1 MKSIINI
8 QLKNNKMVSKKII
21 GSVLTLLLICN
32 AAMAQTL
39 DRSIRPKPGP
49 APVVQMGDAES
60 FVSSNGIKV
69 YVVENHKLPKVSYSI
84 DLDVKP
90 ALEKDKIGAAGFV
103 GELLKAGSK
112 KMPKDEFNKA
122 IDMIGGTIAM
132 SSEGMYFGSLKKHS
146 ETLLSLASDVL
157 LNPAF
162 PQAELDLQKKQ
173 ALSGLATEKDDP
185 QAMSRNL
192 GAMLNYGP
200 GHYRGEVMTEE
211 TVKNVNMADVK
222 AYYNTYFRPN
232 VAYMAIVG
240 DITLAEAKQQVEK
253 YFGKWKKQNVPSATY
268 ETPTP
273 NTGAKVGIVNKSGA
287 VQSVIKVTYPLDLK
301 PANPDVIP
309 LKVANG
315 ILGGG
320 ATGRLFQNL
329 REKHAWTYGSYAGVR
344 TSKWD
349 NSGSFS
355 ATANSTAEATDS
367 SIVEILKEMGRM
379 RNEKVS
385 QEELDGYKNYMAGT
399 FALGL
404 ENPRTLARYAI
415 NIAKNDLPKDYYK
428 NYLKNI
434 EKVTADDV
442 MRVSKKYIKPG
453 VAHITVAGDKTSN
466 MEKLKKFG
474 PVTVYDVYGN
484 EVNDAP
490 AAAIPADITARDI
503 VKNYIQKTGGMDKW
517 KAIKDIKMESGMQM
531 QGMDIKIVS
540 IKKEG
545 GKLFEEV
552 SAAMGTLQKTVFN
565 GKTGKA
571 SGMGGSKDI
580 EGDLVEATKK
590 KAILF
595 DEEMYLDDSHT
606 LKLAGT
612 EKVDGEDCYVVKVTD
627 ANNETTTEF
636 YSMKTGLRTQTVSTM
651 EAQGQ
656 KITVT
661 TKLGDYKDVSGI
673 KFPHSIKQNMGPQ
686 NMDITVKSIEV
697 NKGVDD
703 KTFEAE

>member
-1 MKSIINI
+1 MLN
-8 QLKNNKMVSKKII
+8 KKII
-21 GSVLTLLLICN
+21 FSVLSLLLVCN
-32 AAMAQTL
+32 IVLAQTL

-49 APVVQMGDAES
+49 APTVQLGDAES

-90 ALEKDKIGAAGFV
+90 ALEKGKIGAAGFV

-112 KMPKDEFNKA
+112 KISKDEFNRS
-122 IDMIGGTIAM
+122 IDMIGGTIAV

-146 ETLLSLASDVL
+146 DKLLALASDML
-157 LNPAF
+157 LNPSF

-200 GHYRGEVMTEE
+200 GHYRGEIMTEE
-211 TVKNVNMADVK
+211 TLKNITMSDVK
-222 AYYNTYFRPN
+222 SYYNTYFRPN

-240 DITLAEAKQQVEK
+240 DITLKEAKQQVEK
-253 YFGKWKKQNVPSATY
+253 YFGGWQKKAVPSATY
-268 ETPTP
+268 ATPAP

-287 VQSVIKVTYPLDLK
+287 VQSVVKVTYPLDLK
-301 PANPDVIP
+301 PGNTDVIP

-329 REKHAWTYGSYAGVR
+329 REKHAWTYGSYSGVR
-344 TSKWD
+344 TSKWA

-367 SIVEILKEMGRM
+367 SIVEILKEMNRM
-379 RNEKVS
+379 RTETVT
-385 QEELDGYKNYMAGT
+385 QEELEGYKNYMAGT

-453 VAHITVAGDKTSN
+453 VAHITMAGDKSSN
-466 MEKLKKFG
+466 IEKLKKFG

-484 EVNDAP
+484 EVKDEP
-490 AAAIPADITARDI
+490 AKAIPAGITAREI
-503 VKNYIQKTGGMDKW
+503 VENYIKNTGGMDKW
-517 KAIKDIKMESGMQM
+517 KAIKDIKMVSGMQM
-531 QGMDIKIVS
+531 QGMDITITS
-540 IKKEG
+540 MKKEG

-565 GKTGKA
+565 GKSGKS
-571 SGMGGSKDI
+571 SGMGGSKAI
-580 EGDLVEATKK
+580 EGDQINATKK
-590 KAILF
+590 KAIIF
-595 DEEMYLDDSHT
+595 DEAQYLDDSHS
-606 LKLAGT
+606 LKLNGT
-612 EKVDGEDCYVVKVTD
+612 EKVNGEDCYVLAVTD
-627 ANNETTTEF
+627 ASGDKSTEF
-636 YSMKTGLRTQTVSTM
+636 YSMKTGLRVQTVSTM

-656 KITVT
+656 KISVT
-661 TKLGDYKDVSGI
+661 TKVGDYKEVDGL
-673 KFPHSIKQNMGPQ
+673 KFPFSINQNVGPQ
-686 NMDITVKSIEV
+686 KMDIKVKSIEI
-697 NKGVDD
+697 NKGIDH
-703 KTFEAE
+703 KEFEAE

>member
-1 MKSIINI
+1 MQIFNKE
-8 QLKNNKMVSKKII
+8 LKNNKMISKKII
-21 GSVLTLLLICN
+21 GSVLSLLLVCN
-32 AAMAQTL
+32 MAFAQTL

-103 GELLKAGSK
+103 GDLLKAGSTNMSK
-112 KMPKDEFNKA
+112 NDFNKA
-122 IDMIGGTIAM
+122 IDMIGGTISV

-146 ETLLSLASDVL
+146 NKLLALASDML
-157 LNPAF
+157 LNPSF
-162 PQAELDLQKKQ
+162 PQNELDLQKKKS
-173 ALSGLATEKDDP
+173 LSGLATEKDDP

-200 GHYRGEVMTEE
+200 GHYRGEVMTEAS
-211 TVKNVNMADVK
+211 VGNVNMSDVK
-222 AYYNTYFRPN
+222 NYYNTYFRPN

-240 DITLAEAKQQVEK
+240 DITLAEAKVQVEK
-253 YFGKWKKQNVPSATY
+253 YFGAWKKQDVPSATY
-268 ETPTP
+268 ATPEP

-287 VQSVIKVTYPLDLK
+287 VQSVVKVTYPLDLK
-301 PANPDVIP
+301 PGNEDVIP

-315 ILGGG
+315 VLGGG

-329 REKHAWTYGSYAGVR
+329 REKHAWTYGSYSGVR
-344 TSKWD
+344 TSKWA

-355 ATANSTAEATDS
+355 ASANSTAEATDS
-367 SIVEILKEMGRM
+367 SVVEILKEMNRM

-385 QEELDGYKNYMAGT
+385 EEELEGYKNYMAGT

-404 ENPRTLARYAI
+404 ENPRTLASFAI
-415 NIAKNDLPKDYYK
+415 NIAKNNLPKDYYK

-453 VAHITVAGDKTSN
+453 VAHITVAGDKNSN
-466 MEKLKKFG
+466 MKKLEKFG

-484 EVNDAP
+484 PVTDEP
-490 AAAIPADITARDI
+490 AAAVPTNITARDI
-503 VKNYIQKTGGMDKW
+503 VQKHVDATGGTSKW
-517 KAIKDIKMESGMQM
+517 KAIKDIKMVSGMQM
-531 QGMDIKIVS
+531 QGMDISITS

-565 GKTGKA
+565 GKTGK
-571 SGMGGSKDI
+571 SSSMQGSAAI
-580 EGDLVEATKK
+580 EGDAIAATQK
-590 KAILF
+590 KAVIF
-595 DEEMYLDDSHT
+595 DEEQYLDDSHT
-606 LKLAGT
+606 LKLNGT
-612 EKVDGEDCYVVKVTD
+612 EKVDGEDCYIVAITD
-627 ANNETTTEF
+627 AAGEKSTEF
-636 YSMKTGLRTQTVSTM
+636 YSMETGLRVQSVNTM
-651 EAQGQ
+651 EMQGQ

-661 TKLGDYKDVSGI
+661 TKIGDYKEVDGM
-673 KFPHSIKQNMGPQ
+673 KFPYSIKQNMGPQ
-686 NMDITVKSIEV
+686 KMDIKVKTIEI